1 VLTQFV
7 WKKERKLW
15 GKTLCG
21 MQSGDKKKCFTITTT
36 VWRRGV
42 GGGRWAW
49 QGIYMTAKTQQW
61 K

>member
-1 VLTQFV
+1 
-7 WKKERKLW
+7 
-15 GKTLCG
+15 

-36 VWRRGV
+36 VCGGGGV